1 VIVPVTL
8 AGEGYV
14 DVLVLERLADE
25 LALPHG
31 TQYDCGGKPALRR
44 RLPGFNAA
52 AARSP
57 WVVLADLD
65 QEPCAAEHVHELL
78 PQPERFMV
86 LRLAVRAVEA
96 WLMADAEALA
106 VWLRVTPA
114 RVPGAPDQLVHAKQA
129 LVDIARSSGS
139 SALRQD
145 MVPRAGSGRTVGP
158 AYSSRIAQFVTDHWD
173 PQRAAGSSDSLR
185 RAMARIRALAAGG
198 RYDAR

>member
-1 VIVPVTL
+1 MIVPVTL

-145 MVPRAGSGRTVGP
+145 IVPRAGSGRTVGP

>member
-1 VIVPVTL
+1 MIVPVTL

-106 VWLRVTPA
+106 AWLRVTPD
-114 RVPGAPDQLVHAKQA
+114 RLPGAPDQLVDAKQA
-129 LVDIARSSGS
+129 LVDIARSSRS

-145 MVPRAGSGRTVGP
+145 MVPRGGSVVRSVRRTRAGSLS
-158 AYSSRIAQFVTDHWD
+158 ASRITGTRSAQL
-173 PQRAAGSSDSLR
+173 RAPTASV
-185 RAMARIRALAAGG
+185 AP
-198 RYDAR
+198 

>member
-1 VIVPVTL
+1 MIVPVTL

-86 LRLAVRAVEA
+86 LRLAVRAMEA

-129 LVDIARSSGS
+129 LVDIARSSRS

-145 MVPRAGSGRTVGP
+145 IVPRAGSGRTVGP
-158 AYSSRIAQFVTDHWD
+158 AYSSRIAEFVTDHWD

>member
-1 VIVPVTL
+1 MIVPVTL

>member
-1 VIVPVTL
+1 MIVPVTL

-96 WLMADAEALA
+96 WLMADAEALGA
-106 VWLRVTPA
+106 WLRVTPD
-114 RVPGAPDQLVHAKQA
+114 RLPGAPDQLVDAKQA
-129 LVDIARSSGS
+129 LVDIARSSRS

-145 MVPRAGSGRTVGP
+145 MVPRGGSGRTVGP
-158 AYSSRIAQFVTDHWD
+158 AYSSRVAECVTDHWN
-173 PQRAAGSSDSLR
+173 PQYAAESSDSLS
-185 RAMARIRALAAGG
+185 RAMTRIRALAEGG

>member
-86 LRLAVRAVEA
+86 LRLAVRAMEA

-129 LVDIARSSGS
+129 LVDIARSSRS

-145 MVPRAGSGRTVGP
+145 IVPRAGSGRTVGP
-158 AYSSRIAQFVTDHWD
+158 AYSSRIAEFVTDHWD

>member
-129 LVDIARSSGS
+129 LVDIARSSRS

-145 MVPRAGSGRTVGP
+145 MVPRGGSGRTVGP
-158 AYSSRIAQFVTDHWD
+158 AYSSRVAEFVTDHWN
-173 PQRAAGSSDSLR
+173 PQCAAESSDSLS
-185 RAMARIRALAAGG
+185 RAVTRIRALAAGG

>member
-114 RVPGAPDQLVHAKQA
+114 RVPGAPDQLVHTKQA

-145 MVPRAGSGRTVGP
+145 MVPRAGSGRAVGP